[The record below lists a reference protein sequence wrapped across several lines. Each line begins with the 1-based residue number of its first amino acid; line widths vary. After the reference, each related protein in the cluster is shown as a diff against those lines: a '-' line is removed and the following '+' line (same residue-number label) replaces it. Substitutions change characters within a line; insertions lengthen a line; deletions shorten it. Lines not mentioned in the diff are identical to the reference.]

1 MKTKKFKITVLGKSY
16 EVLVE
21 DMGEVTAESN
31 AMGAAPAEWAPQ
43 AAVTPID
50 TPDLTEVTAPMS
62 GTILEICTEVG
73 ATVQAGDRLCVLEAM
88 KMQNVIPAPVDGIVR
103 QILINT
109 DDGVDAGELLI
120 TIEA

>member
-1 MKTKKFKITVLGKSY
+1 MKTKKLKITVLGKSY

-21 DMGEVTAESN
+21 DLGEVSDFVNLPIER
-31 AMGAAPAEWAPQ
+31 APQ

-50 TPDLTEVTAPMS
+50 APVLTEVTAPMS
-62 GTILEICTEVG
+62 GTILEIFAHVG
-73 ATVQAGDRLCVLEAM
+73 DEVQAGDRLCLLEAM

-103 QILINT
+103 QILT
-109 DDGVDAGELLI
+109 AKGDAVGAGELLI